1 MVVLMINEII
11 KQIVDLDNRAEFE
24 INKIKEEVSEIE
36 DSTTREIQFKE
47 STKINNLTKELDEL
61 LESKVNEAVNDKE
74 IIIRDTEAI
83 YNKLNERYE
92 SIKVQLAQDII
103 KLLLQEA

>member
-1 MVVLMINEII
+1 MINEII

>member
-47 STKINNLTKELDEL
+47 NTKINNLTKELDEL
-61 LESKVNEAVNDKE
+61 LESKVNEAVNDKD

-92 SIKVQLAQDII
+92 SIKVQLAQNII

>member
-24 INKIKEEVSEIE
+24 INKIKEEVTEIE